1 MDNELKKINTLTVE
15 ERLKLP
21 LSKIKMSSRLFN
33 ILKNEEFKSYEDETF
48 KKYKFLY
55 LGDVL
60 NYFKKTD
67 ERSFYIIPGCGK
79 KTRLE
84 LFKLIQHSFP
94 EEFGK
99 RIDMWNKK
107 EQTYTFE

>member
-21 LSKIKMSSRLFN
+21 LSKIKMSSRLFS
-33 ILKNEEFKSYEDETF
+33 ILKKSEFKCYENGSF
-48 KKYKFLY
+48 KIYKFLN
-55 LGDVL
+55 LGEL
-60 NYFKKTD
+60 LEYFKKSD
-67 ERSFYIIPGCGK
+67 ESSFYIIPGCGK